1 MTTQEKIM
9 NDIPQP
15 QDIDWKQ
22 QIQTWK
28 LSGLSQA
35 RFCKNNNLTYHRFVY
50 WRGKFD
56 GATRVSSTKK
66 DRGGFAEVSVKPDAD
81 RGLTLSLPNG
91 LIVRGICAE
100 NLSVVRQLL
109 DQL

>member
-1 MTTQEKIM
+1 M

>member
-1 MTTQEKIM
+1 M
-9 NDIPQP
+9 NDVTQPQS

-35 RFCKNNNLTYHRFVY
+35 RFCKNNHLTYHRFVY
-50 WRGKFD
+50 WRRKFD
-56 GATRVSSTKK
+56 GATRASCANL
-66 DRGGFAEVSVKPDAD
+66 DRGGFAAVSVRPDVD

-91 LIVRGICAE
+91 FIVRGICVE

>member
-1 MTTQEKIM
+1 M
-9 NDIPQP
+9 NDINQPQP
-15 QDIDWKQ
+15 RDIDWKQ
-22 QIQTWK
+22 QVQTWK

-56 GATRVSSTKK
+56 GATPASSTKQ
-66 DRGGFAEVSVKPDAD
+66 DPSGFAAVSVRPDANW
-81 RGLTLSLPNG
+81 GLTLSLPNG
-91 LIVRGICAE
+91 LVVRGICAE

>member
-1 MTTQEKIM
+1 M
-9 NDIPQP
+9 NDVTHPQP
-15 QDIDWKQ
+15 QPQPLGVYWQ
-22 QIQTWK
+22 QQVDAWK

-35 RFCKNNNLTYHRFVY
+35 EFCKVNELLYHRFVY
-50 WRGKFD
+50 WRGKFE
-56 GATRVSSTKK
+56 GISSKPQVNQS
-66 DRGGFAEVSVKPDAD
+66 RGGFAAVSVRHDVD

-91 LIVRGICAE
+91 LVVRGICSE